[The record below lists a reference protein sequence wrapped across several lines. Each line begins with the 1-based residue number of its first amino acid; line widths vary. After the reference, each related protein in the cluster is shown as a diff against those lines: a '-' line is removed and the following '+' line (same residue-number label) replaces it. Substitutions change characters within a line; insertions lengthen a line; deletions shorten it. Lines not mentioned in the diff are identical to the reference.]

1 MNVALGVLGA
11 LLLLATANSVIRTLV
26 VPRVASSAISNMVA
40 MGTLG
45 VFRLVGR
52 RFRSYPMRDRL
63 LALAGPTTLL
73 GLLVVWLGLFWLSYG
88 LLMQTTEDMDIG
100 TALRES
106 GSSLFTLGYATNE
119 RAQLAALDF
128 FAAATG
134 PIIIGLM
141 IGYLPTLYGSFN
153 RREVE
158 VTQLSWQAG
167 EPNWGPELLA
177 RQVIYEMLD
186 ELPELWRT
194 WAGWAA
200 DVSESH
206 TTYSLLITIRSSRPK
221 RNWALALLA
230 VMDAAALQLALM
242 PQLPQ
247 GRARIMLREGMQCLR
262 SLNSALD
269 VHVFAF
275 RESVFEH
282 QPSTQT
288 VTLSRVEFDRG
299 VQRLRAAGAPITVSD
314 DAAWEVFIEWR
325 SHYEAWAY
333 QVCESVDAIP
343 AWWSGERCPPTA
355 AVPTPELKSIVAM
368 GPAEARVRREP
379 DSGSPR
385 A

>member
-1 MNVALGVLGA
+1 MPDSFVNTVLG
-11 LLLLATANSVIRTLV
+11 LVGFMLLLATANSVIRTLV
-26 VPRVASSAISNMVA
+26 VPRVASSAISNLVA

-45 VFRLVGR
+45 VFRLVAR
-52 RFRSYPMRDRL
+52 TFHAYRMRDRL

-73 GLLVVWLGLFWLSYG
+73 GLLVVWLGLFWMSYG
-88 LLMQTTEDMDIG
+88 LLMQTTEGMDIG

-134 PIIIGLM
+134 PIVIGLM

-177 RQVIYEMLD
+177 RQVIYDMLE
-186 ELPELWRT
+186 ELPDLWRT
-194 WAGWAA
+194 RAGWAA
-200 DVSESH
+200 DISESH

-247 GRARIMLREGMQCLR
+247 GRARIMLREGIQCLR
-262 SLNSALD
+262 SLTSALD
-269 VHVFAF
+269 VKVFAF
-275 RESVFEH
+275 RETVIER
-282 QPSTQT
+282 QPATQE
-288 VTLSRVEFDRG
+288 VTLSRAEFDRG

-314 DAAWEVFIEWR
+314 DAA
-325 SHYEAWAY
+325 
-333 QVCESVDAIP
+333 
-343 AWWSGERCPPTA
+343 
-355 AVPTPELKSIVAM
+355 
-368 GPAEARVRREP
+368 
-379 DSGSPR
+379 
-385 A
+385 